1 MKKII
6 NIFILFIL
14 FMGGVEAKSKFY
26 INGKFSD
33 TYIHIKSGKEAYNGN
48 MYKYV
53 REDGK
58 LVYCIEP
65 FKLIKPNVYY
75 EEYEYNS
82 DLFNI
87 SEEVLN
93 KINLISYYGYGFYN
107 HDSIEWYIATQALIW
122 KSLGVEE
129 IFFTDSSNNKV
140 NKYEA
145 EINEINSLVDKHLE
159 KPSFSGSHFEYSS
172 NRQYEIYDT
181 NDVLSNYEIKESN
194 IESKIINNKL
204 IIDTK
209 EDGIY
214 NITFIKKSPIDTN
227 YKLYYLSG
235 AQALI
240 SPGKLN
246 DITFNITIE
255 VNSGNI
261 IINKFDSESEERI
274 EATLKGAIYGI
285 YNDSGLIAEITTD
298 ESGVATFNDLELGNY
313 YVKELKPSEGYEL
326 DTNIYYINL
335 TKENKSALINS
346 YEKIIKAEVIL
357 NKYYVDSDNYTK
369 EDDAIFEL
377 YNSNLEL
384 VETFKTENG
393 SAKKTIP
400 FGEYYLVQIKGKD
413 GYSFI
418 DKFKISINEKRKYV
432 FELYDKREVLVVDV
446 PDTLKNDHK
455 SKVSASLII
464 TGLFLVFISKKRAIL

>member
-377 YNSNLEL
+377 YNSKIEL

-455 SKVSASLII
+455 SKVPTSLII

>member
-107 HDSIEWYIATQALIW
+107 HDSIEWYIATQTLIW

-145 EINEINSLVDKHLE
+145 EINEINSLVDKYLK
-159 KPSFSGSHFEYSS
+159 KPSFSGLHFEYSS

-298 ESGVATFNDLELGNY
+298 ESGVATFKNLELGNY

-357 NKYYVDSDNYTK
+357 NKYYVDGDNYTK

-377 YNSNLEL
+377 YNSKIEL

-400 FGEYYLVQIKGKD
+400 FGEYYLAQIKGKD

-455 SKVSASLII
+455 SKVPTSLII

>member
-335 TKENKSALINS
+335 TKENKNALINS

-377 YNSNLEL
+377 YNSKIEL

>member
-14 FMGGVEAKSKFY
+14 FMGCVEAKSKFY

-255 VNSGNI
+255 VNGGNI

-335 TKENKSALINS
+335 TKENKNALINS

-377 YNSNLEL
+377 YNSKIEL

>member
-140 NKYEA
+140 NKYES
-145 EINEINSLVDKHLE
+145 EIN
-159 KPSFSGSHFEYSS
+159 
-172 NRQYEIYDT
+172 
-181 NDVLSNYEIKESN
+181 
-194 IESKIINNKL
+194 
-204 IIDTK
+204 
-209 EDGIY
+209 
-214 NITFIKKSPIDTN
+214 
-227 YKLYYLSG
+227 
-235 AQALI
+235 
-240 SPGKLN
+240 
-246 DITFNITIE
+246 
-255 VNSGNI
+255 
-261 IINKFDSESEERI
+261 
-274 EATLKGAIYGI
+274 
-285 YNDSGLIAEITTD
+285 
-298 ESGVATFNDLELGNY
+298 
-313 YVKELKPSEGYEL
+313 
-326 DTNIYYINL
+326 
-335 TKENKSALINS
+335 
-346 YEKIIKAEVIL
+346 
-357 NKYYVDSDNYTK
+357 
-369 EDDAIFEL
+369 
-377 YNSNLEL
+377 
-384 VETFKTENG
+384 
-393 SAKKTIP
+393 
-400 FGEYYLVQIKGKD
+400 
-413 GYSFI
+413 
-418 DKFKISINEKRKYV
+418 
-432 FELYDKREVLVVDV
+432 
-446 PDTLKNDHK
+446 
-455 SKVSASLII
+455 
-464 TGLFLVFISKKRAIL
+464 

>member
-145 EINEINSLVDKHLE
+145 EINEINSLVDKHLK
-159 KPSFSGSHFEYSS
+159 KPSFSGLHFEYSS

-298 ESGVATFNDLELGNY
+298 ESGVATFKDLELGNY

-326 DTNIYYINL
+326 DTNIYYVNL

-377 YNSNLEL
+377 YNSKIEL

>member
-145 EINEINSLVDKHLE
+145 EINEINSLVDKHLK
-159 KPSFSGSHFEYSS
+159 KPSFSGLHFEYSS

-298 ESGVATFNDLELGNY
+298 ESGVATFKDLELGNY

-357 NKYYVDSDNYTK
+357 NKYYVDGDNYTK

-377 YNSNLEL
+377 YNSKIEL

-455 SKVSASLII
+455 SKVPTSLII

>member
-48 MYKYV
+48 MYKYE

-87 SEEVLN
+87 SEEILN

-145 EINEINSLVDKHLE
+145 EINEINSLVDKHLK
-159 KPSFSGSHFEYSS
+159 KPSFSGLHFEYSS

-285 YNDSGLIAEITTD
+285 YNDSGLIADITTD
-298 ESGVATFNDLELGNY
+298 ESGVATFKDLELGIY

-326 DTNIYYINL
+326 DTNIYYISL

-357 NKYYVDSDNYTK
+357 NKYYVDGDNYTK

>member
-107 HDSIEWYIATQALIW
+107 HDSIEWYIATQVLIW

>member
-107 HDSIEWYIATQALIW
+107 HDSIEWYIATQVLIW

-446 PDTLKNDHK
+446 PDTLKNDYK

>member
-107 HDSIEWYIATQALIW
+107 HDSMEWYIATQALIW

-159 KPSFSGSHFEYSS
+159 KPSFSDSHFEYSS

-432 FELYDKREVLVVDV
+432 FELYDKREALVVDV

>member
-145 EINEINSLVDKHLE
+145 EINEINSLVDKHLK
-159 KPSFSGSHFEYSS
+159 KPSFSGLHFEYSS

-255 VNSGNI
+255 VNGGNI

-357 NKYYVDSDNYTK
+357 NKYYVDGDNYTK

-377 YNSNLEL
+377 YNSKIEL

-455 SKVSASLII
+455 SKVPTSLII

>member
-1 MKKII
+1 M
-6 NIFILFIL
+6 
-14 FMGGVEAKSKFY
+14 
-26 INGKFSD
+26 
-33 TYIHIKSGKEAYNGN
+33 
-48 MYKYV
+48 
-53 REDGK
+53 
-58 LVYCIEP
+58 
-65 FKLIKPNVYY
+65 
-75 EEYEYNS
+75 
-82 DLFNI
+82 
-87 SEEVLN
+87 
-93 KINLISYYGYGFYN
+93 
-107 HDSIEWYIATQALIW
+107 
-122 KSLGVEE
+122 
-129 IFFTDSSNNKV
+129 
-140 NKYEA
+140 
-145 EINEINSLVDKHLE
+145 
-159 KPSFSGSHFEYSS
+159 
-172 NRQYEIYDT
+172 
-181 NDVLSNYEIKESN
+181 
-194 IESKIINNKL
+194 
-204 IIDTK
+204 
-209 EDGIY
+209 
-214 NITFIKKSPIDTN
+214 
-227 YKLYYLSG
+227 YYLSG

-298 ESGVATFNDLELGNY
+298 ESGVATFKDLELGNY

-357 NKYYVDSDNYTK
+357 NKYYVDGDNYTK

-377 YNSNLEL
+377 YNSKIEL

>member
-145 EINEINSLVDKHLE
+145 EINEINSLVDKHLK
-159 KPSFSGSHFEYSS
+159 KPSFSGLHFEYSS

-298 ESGVATFNDLELGNY
+298 ESGVATFKNLELGNY

-326 DTNIYYINL
+326 DTNIYYVNL

-357 NKYYVDSDNYTK
+357 NKYYVDGDNYTK

-377 YNSNLEL
+377 YNSKIEL

-455 SKVSASLII
+455 SKVPTSLII

>member
-145 EINEINSLVDKHLE
+145 EINEINSLVDKHLK
-159 KPSFSGSHFEYSS
+159 KPSFSGLHFEYSS

-298 ESGVATFNDLELGNY
+298 ESGVATFKNLELGNY

-326 DTNIYYINL
+326 DTNIYYVNL

-357 NKYYVDSDNYTK
+357 NKYYVDGDNYTK
-369 EDDAIFEL
+369 EDGAIFEL
-377 YNSNLEL
+377 YNSKIEL

>member
-6 NIFILFIL
+6 NIFIFFIL

-107 HDSIEWYIATQALIW
+107 HDSMEWYIATQALIW

-145 EINEINSLVDKHLE
+145 EINEINSLVDKHLK
-159 KPSFSGSHFEYSS
+159 KPSFSGLHFEYSS

-285 YNDSGLIAEITTD
+285 YNDSGLIVEITTD
-298 ESGVATFNDLELGNY
+298 ESGVATFKDLELGNY

-357 NKYYVDSDNYTK
+357 NKYYVDGDNYTK
-369 EDDAIFEL
+369 EDNAIFEL

>member
-145 EINEINSLVDKHLE
+145 EINEINSLVDKHLK
-159 KPSFSGSHFEYSS
+159 KPSFSGLHFEYSS

-285 YNDSGLIAEITTD
+285 YNDSGLIAEITTN
-298 ESGVATFNDLELGNY
+298 ESGVATFKDLELGNY

-357 NKYYVDSDNYTK
+357 NKYYVDGDNYTK

-377 YNSNLEL
+377 YNSKIEL

-455 SKVSASLII
+455 SKVPTSLII

>member
-93 KINLISYYGYGFYN
+93 KLNLISYYGYGFYN
-107 HDSIEWYIATQALIW
+107 HDSIEWYIATQVLIW

-446 PDTLKNDHK
+446 PDTLKNDYK

>member
-298 ESGVATFNDLELGNY
+298 ESGVATFKDLELGNY

-357 NKYYVDSDNYTK
+357 NKYYVDGDNYTK

-377 YNSNLEL
+377 YNSKIEL

-455 SKVSASLII
+455 SKVPTSLII

>member
-298 ESGVATFNDLELGNY
+298 ESGVATFKDLELGNY

-357 NKYYVDSDNYTK
+357 NKYYVDGDNYTK

-377 YNSNLEL
+377 YNSKIEL

>member
-145 EINEINSLVDKHLE
+145 EINEINSLVDKHLK
-159 KPSFSGSHFEYSS
+159 KPSFSGLHFEYSS

-194 IESKIINNKL
+194 IESKIISNKL
-204 IIDTK
+204 VIDTK

-298 ESGVATFNDLELGNY
+298 ESGVATFKDLELGNY

-357 NKYYVDSDNYTK
+357 NKYYVDGDNYTK

-377 YNSNLEL
+377 YNSKIEL

-464 TGLFLVFISKKRAIL
+464 TGLFLVFIPKKRAIL